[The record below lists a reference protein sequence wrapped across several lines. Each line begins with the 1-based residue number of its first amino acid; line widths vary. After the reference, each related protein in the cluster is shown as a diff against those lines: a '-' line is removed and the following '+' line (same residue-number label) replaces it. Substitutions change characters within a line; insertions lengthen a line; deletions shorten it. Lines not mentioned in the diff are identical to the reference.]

1 MMFKLHYQGRPMER
15 QIIQPTSVHS
25 TKGVGYSHVARVGP
39 MVFLAGQVALDKEG
53 RLVGKGDIEAQCTQ
67 AYANIKSILEE
78 LGGGMNDM
86 VKLTTY
92 LVRRQDLQGFRNVRN
107 RTLGPE
113 FVPNTLV
120 FIDGLA
126 SEDYL
131 VEIEVI
137 AVIQERGKG
146 E

>member
-1 MMFKLHYQGRPMER
+1 MER

-25 TKGVGYSHVARVGP
+25 TQGVGYSHVAKVGP
-39 MVFLAGQVALDKEG
+39 MLYLAGQIALDREG
-53 RLVGKGDIEAQCTQ
+53 RLVGKGDIEAQTRQ
-67 AYANIKSILEE
+67 VYANIRSILEE
-78 LGGGMNDM
+78 LGGKMEDI

-92 LVRRQDLQGFRNVRN
+92 LVYRQDLQGFRNVRN
-107 RTLGPE
+107 QTLNAP
-113 FVPNTLV
+113 FPPNTLV

-137 AVIQERGKG
+137 AVLPEKQN
-146 E
+146 